1 MKQNAIGVFI
11 LFTFALLVFS
21 PLEGKAG
28 ENPRHQIQQLFSS
41 LFLLAQ
47 YPSGGGGPVADYN
60 YNKAKTPEEQ
70 RLEYLQ
76 LARKNEERAE
86 KQLKK
91 GQEKA
96 DKYRGKAA
104 EIMTQAH
111 AAAETNPDFAERIL
125 EKASQKAER
134 LEKKAEEALKKS
146 VLKAEKYTA
155 KAEEYQKKAEDT
167 LATYP

>member
-1 MKQNAIGVFI
+1 MKHNIIGVFI
-11 LFTFALLVFS
+11 LFTFVLLAFFPV
-21 PLEGKAG
+21 EGKAG
-28 ENPRHQIQQLFSS
+28 EYPRQLAQQPFSS

-76 LARKNEERAE
+76 LAKKNEERAE

-91 GQEKA
+91 GQKKA
-96 DKYRGKAA
+96 DKYRGEAT
-104 EIMTQAH
+104 EIMAQAQ
-111 AAAETNPDFAERIL
+111 AAAKANPDDAERIL

-155 KAEEYQKKAEDT
+155 KAEEYHKKAEDT
-167 LATYP
+167 

>member
-1 MKQNAIGVFI
+1 MKQNIIGVSI
-11 LFTFALLVFS
+11 LFTFALLAFFPV
-21 PLEGKAG
+21 EGKAG
-28 ENPRHQIQQLFSS
+28 EYPRQLAQQPFSS

-47 YPSGGGGPVADYN
+47 YPSGGGPVADYN

-76 LARKNEERAE
+76 LAKKNEERAE

-91 GQEKA
+91 GQKKA
-96 DKYRGKAA
+96 DKFRSEAVK
-104 EIMTQAH
+104 IMAH
-111 AAAETNPDFAERIL
+111 ALASAEANPDDAERIL

-155 KAEEYQKKAEDT
+155 KAEEYHKKAEDT
-167 LATYP
+167 